1 MISTKHIISDLKDV
15 PREWVFE
22 NYLNLKEKL
31 TGQDVKILSAFNSK
45 DKVPSMCIYTDTISG
60 YYKFKDFS
68 SGIQGDS
75 IELVKALYN
84 MPTRANAVNKI
95 LSDYED
101 FLANNTFFEKRE
113 FKIHDKFKVVDHE
126 IRHWNTIDQQY
137 WTKFKIGSK
146 LLEHYNVSPLQYFTM
161 KKKDIDGNILLFKFE
176 RPYTYGYFR
185 NDGTLYK
192 IYQPKNK
199 KSKFIKVSDYIQG
212 SEQVNFDCKYLIL
225 TKSLKDIMSFK
236 TLGIGN
242 AEAIA
247 PDSENTVISEGIM
260 KKYMYKYSKIIV
272 LFDNDEP
279 GLEASKAYQ
288 KRYGFDYLILP
299 FEKDISDTVKARGVQ
314 ETRNIVFNLIKS
326 KL

>member
-1 MISTKHIISDLKDV
+1 MISTKGLISDLNQV
-15 PREWVFE
+15 PTEWIFE
-22 NYLNLKEKL
+22 FYLNLTEKL
-31 TGQDVKILSAFNSK
+31 TGQDVKIKSVFAKENT
-45 DKVPSMCIYTDTISG
+45 PSFCIYPDKMG
-60 YYKFKDFS
+60 KYRFKDFS
-68 SGIQGDS
+68 SGKSGDA
-75 IELVKALYN
+75 IELVMQYHNLES
-84 MPTRANAVNKI
+84 RGISVRKI
-95 LSDYED
+95 MDDYSIYISKHDITPRDYVAESRYEVSDY
-101 FLANNTFFEKRE
+101 
-113 FKIHDKFKVVDHE
+113 E
-126 IRHWNTIDQQY
+126 IRHWNNLDQDFWMSY
-137 WTKFKIGSK
+137 KISSR
-146 LLEHYNVSPLQYFTM
+146 LLKEHNVQPLQYFILSKT
-161 KKKDIDGNILLFKFE
+161 DSDGEVKELRFE
-176 RPYTYGYFR
+176 NQYTYGYFR
-185 NDGTLYK
+185 KDGTLYK

-247 PDSENTVISEGIM
+247 PDSENTVIAEGIM
-260 KKYMYKYSKIIV
+260 KKYMHKYGKIIV

-279 GLEASKAYQ
+279 GIEASKSYQ

-299 FEKDISDTVKARGVQ
+299 FEKDISDTVKSRGIQ

>member
-1 MISTKHIISDLKDV
+1 MISTKAIIYDLNQV
-15 PREWVFE
+15 PTEWVFE
-22 NYLNLKEKL
+22 FYLNLPEKL
-31 TGQDVKILSAFNSK
+31 IGQDVKIKSVFSAEK
-45 DKVPSMCIYTDTISG
+45 TPSFCIYSDKMSK
-60 YYKFKDFS
+60 YRFKDFS
-68 SGIQGDS
+68 TGKSGDTIDFV
-75 IELVKALYN
+75 LHYYN
-84 MPTRANAVNKI
+84 LESRGIAVRKI
-95 LSDYED
+95 MDDYSEYISRHDITPREYVAESRYEVSDY
-101 FLANNTFFEKRE
+101 
-113 FKIHDKFKVVDHE
+113 E
-126 IRHWNTIDQQY
+126 IRHWNNLDQDFWMSY
-137 WTKFKIGSK
+137 KIGSK
-146 LLEHYNVSPLQYFTM
+146 LLNEHNVQPLKYFILSKT
-161 KKKDIDGNILLFKFE
+161 DNDGELKELRFE
-176 RPYTYGYFR
+176 NNYTYGYFR
-185 NDGTLYK
+185 KDGTLYK

-260 KKYMYKYSKIIV
+260 KKYMHKYSKIIV

-299 FEKDISDTVKARGVQ
+299 FEKDISDTVKARGL
-314 ETRNIVFNLIKS
+314 EDTRYIVFESIKT
-326 KL
+326 LL

>member
-1 MISTKHIISDLKDV
+1 MISTKGLISDLNQV
-15 PREWVFE
+15 PTEWIFE
-22 NYLNLKEKL
+22 FYLNLTEKL
-31 TGQDVKILSAFNSK
+31 TGQDLKIKSVFVKENT
-45 DKVPSMCIYTDTISG
+45 PSFCIYPDKMG
-60 YYKFKDFS
+60 RYRFKDFS
-68 SGIQGDS
+68 SGKSGDA
-75 IELVKALYN
+75 IELVMIYHNLES
-84 MPTRANAVNKI
+84 RGIAVRKI
-95 LSDYED
+95 MDDYSIYVSRHDITPREYVAESRYEVSDY
-101 FLANNTFFEKRE
+101 
-113 FKIHDKFKVVDHE
+113 E
-126 IRHWNTIDQQY
+126 IRHWNNLDQDFWMSY
-137 WTKFKIGSK
+137 KISSR
-146 LLEHYNVSPLQYFTM
+146 LLKEYNVQPMQYF
-161 KKKDIDGNILLFKFE
+161 ILSKTDNAGEVKELRFE
-176 RPYTYGYFR
+176 NQYTYGYFR
-185 NDGTLYK
+185 KDGTLYK

-247 PDSENTVISEGIM
+247 PDSENTVIAEGIM
-260 KKYMYKYSKIIV
+260 KKYMHKYAKIIV

-279 GLEASKAYQ
+279 GIEASKAYQ

>member
-1 MISTKHIISDLKDV
+1 MISTKGLISDLNQV
-15 PREWVFE
+15 PTEWIFE
-22 NYLNLKEKL
+22 FYLNLTEKL
-31 TGQDVKILSAFNSK
+31 TGQDLKIKSVFVKENT
-45 DKVPSMCIYTDTISG
+45 PSFCIYPDKMG
-60 YYKFKDFS
+60 RYRFKDFS
-68 SGIQGDS
+68 SGKSGDA
-75 IELVKALYN
+75 IELVMLYHN
-84 MPTRANAVNKI
+84 LESRGVTVRKI
-95 LSDYED
+95 MDDYSIYISRHDITPREYVAESRYEVSDY
-101 FLANNTFFEKRE
+101 
-113 FKIHDKFKVVDHE
+113 E
-126 IRHWNTIDQQY
+126 IRHWNNLDQDFWMSY
-137 WTKFKIGSK
+137 KISSR
-146 LLEHYNVSPLQYFTM
+146 LLKEYNVQPMQYF
-161 KKKDIDGNILLFKFE
+161 ILSKTDNEGEVKELRFE
-176 RPYTYGYFR
+176 NQYTYGYFR
-185 NDGTLYK
+185 KDGTLYK

-247 PDSENTVISEGIM
+247 PDSENTVIAEGIM
-260 KKYMYKYSKIIV
+260 KKYMYKYAKIIV

-279 GLEASKAYQ
+279 GIEASKAYQ